1 MDIYFGKPTDN
12 IIILDDDESNHLI
25 NVKRIRAG
33 EIVHVTDGE
42 GSNYITEFFSIEKK
56 KCRLRILEKNTTD
69 KNLFHLHIALAPTK
83 NIERMEWFLEKA
95 IETGIDEISFLKCR
109 HSERK
114 EIKIER
120 LHRIAVSAM
129 KQSLK
134 SFLPKINPI
143 IDFNKFISGKL
154 IDIKL
159 ICTMPSVGKNI
170 GFNSNYLPGN
180 NLIALIGPEG
190 DFHSDE
196 VNFAMKH
203 GFKPTSLGA
212 SRLRTET
219 AALNVCTLFN
229 FINNK

>member
-1 MDIYFGKPTDN
+1 MDYYFGKPTDN
-12 IIILDDDESNHLI
+12 IILLDDDESNHLI
-25 NVKRIRAG
+25 NVKRIRTG

-42 GSNYITEFFSIEKK
+42 GNNYITEFFSIEKK
-56 KCRLRILEKNTTD
+56 KCSLKILEKNKIN
-69 KNLFHLHIALAPTK
+69 KNSFHLHIALAPTK

-120 LHRIAVSAM
+120 LNRIAVSAM

-134 SFLPKINPI
+134 SFLPKINPMV
-143 IDFNKFISGKL
+143 DFNKFVSGKL
-154 IDIKL
+154 EDIKL
-159 ICTMPSVGKNI
+159 ICIMPAGENNRLNKI
-170 GFNSNYLPGN
+170 YLPGK

-190 DFHSDE
+190 DFHADE
-196 VNFAMKH
+196 VKFAMQS
-203 GFKPTSLGA
+203 GFKPTSLGT